1 MRWWTPVQTDV
12 REHFTAMRSFLNSCR
27 DLLQRPLAVLLICSV
42 VVGSIIML
50 DGTLFRIWS
59 LNRDSDRLEARIE
72 SLKGSVAEKE
82 HRITESNRPEFIER
96 QVREQ
101 LDFVRDGDLV
111 FVFSDSPLPST
122 LQANKS
128 ASR

>member
-1 MRWWTPVQTDV
+1 MRG
-12 REHFTAMRSFLNSCR
+12 FISSCR
-27 DLLQRPLAVLLICSV
+27 DLLQRPVAVLIICSI
-42 VVGSIIML
+42 VVGSIILL

-59 LNRDSDRLEARIE
+59 LNRDRDRLEGRIA
-72 SLKGSVAEKE
+72 SLKVSVAEKE

-111 FVFSDSPLPST
+111 FVFSDPLAST
-122 LQANKS
+122 LKVNKS

>member
-1 MRWWTPVQTDV
+1 
-12 REHFTAMRSFLNSCR
+12 MRSFITSCR
-27 DLLQRPLAVLLICSV
+27 DLLQRPLSVLTICSV
-42 VVGSIIML
+42 AVALIILL

-59 LNRDSDRLEARIE
+59 LNRDRDRLEGRIAA
-72 SLKGSVAEKE
+72 LKVSVAEKE

-111 FVFSDSPLPST
+111 FVFSDSPLAST
-122 LQANKS
+122 LKAGTS

>member
-1 MRWWTPVQTDV
+1 M
-12 REHFTAMRSFLNSCR
+12 
-27 DLLQRPLAVLLICSV
+27 QRPLAVFVLAAMFAFIAV
-42 VVGSIIML
+42 VL

-59 LNRDSDRLEARIE
+59 LNRDRDRLEVRIE
-72 SLKGSVAEKE
+72 SLKNSVAEKE
-82 HRITESNRPEFIER
+82 KRIVEANKPEFIER

-111 FVFSDSPLPST
+111 FVFSEISQPST
-122 LQANKS
+122 PHSTQK

>member
-1 MRWWTPVQTDV
+1 MYGFI
-12 REHFTAMRSFLNSCR
+12 HSCR
-27 DLLQRPLAVLLICSV
+27 DLLQRPVAILIMSFTIAF
-42 VVGSIIML
+42 GAILL

-59 LNRDSDRLEARIE
+59 LNRDRDRLELRIE
-72 SLKGSVAEKE
+72 SLKASVADKEK
-82 HRITESNRPEFIER
+82 RILESNKPEFIER

-111 FVFSDSPLPST
+111 FVFSDNALSST
-122 LQANKS
+122 SQVTQN

>member
-1 MRWWTPVQTDV
+1 M
-12 REHFTAMRSFLNSCR
+12 HAFLKSCR
-27 DLLQRPLAVLLICSV
+27 DLLQRPFAVLVIASIFAFGAV
-42 VVGSIIML
+42 VL

-59 LNRDSDRLEARIE
+59 LNRDHGRLEERLEA
-72 SLKGSVAEKE
+72 LKKSVAEKE
-82 HRITESNRPEFIER
+82 KRIIEANKPEFIER

-111 FVFSDSPLPST
+111 FVFSDTAWAST
-122 LQANKS
+122 PHTTQN